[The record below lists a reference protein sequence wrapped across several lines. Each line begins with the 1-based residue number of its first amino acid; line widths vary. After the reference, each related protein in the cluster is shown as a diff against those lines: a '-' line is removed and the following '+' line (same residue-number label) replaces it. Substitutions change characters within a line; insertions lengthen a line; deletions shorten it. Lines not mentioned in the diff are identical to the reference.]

1 MKHRLPR
8 IKDISGGKMIE
19 HTRNY
24 DLPICH
30 LDELY
35 DNNIIRY
42 SKYLKQRDKLCP
54 YRHFDLDTEQ
64 TYCMFSLGHRKELT
78 LKDKIFS
85 MNYEE
90 LK

>member
-8 IKDISGGKMIE
+8 LKDIIGGKME
-19 HTRNY
+19 YVYN
-24 DLPICH
+24 LPICH
-30 LDELY
+30 IDDIY
-35 DNNIIRY
+35 DNNIILYR
-42 SKYLKQRDKLCP
+42 KYVKQKEKLCQ

-64 TYCMFSLGHRKELT
+64 TYCTFQLGHKKELT

-90 LK
+90 IK